1 MNPVTPTS
9 GAPLAADASR
19 APPLSHWRR
28 YRALYALIA
37 VCLAPVIASYLAYYV
52 FPPSGRTNYG
62 DLIEPQR
69 PVPAL
74 ALKLNDGSGYDLKRL
89 RGSWL
94 MVKVDAAACE
104 QTCQQRLWLM
114 RQLRTMTGKDA
125 DRIERVMLVTD
136 AGPMETMLL
145 REYDGTH
152 FLRADRAELERLLPA
167 EPGTRV
173 EDYIYL
179 VDPIGNLMMRWPR
192 DADASR
198 MKKDLSKLLKA
209 SRIG

>member
-1 MNPVTPTS
+1 MPTS

-69 PVPAL
+69 PCPP
-74 ALKLNDGSGYDLKRL
+74 SRSSSTTQRL
-89 RGSWL
+89 RPEAAARSWL

-167 EPGTRV
+167 EPGTPI